1 MYTFVITLHVILC
14 VLLIFIIL
22 MQPGKGAD
30 VSSAFGGGSA
40 SQLFGA
46 SGPGNFLTR
55 GTGIIAALFMLT
67 SVTLVLYSTK
77 GSGALNGLENV
88 QQEEEGGGFGNSTK
102 PSNTL
107 PPLPNSDGIVPGGPG
122 AGGAAPDAGG
132 AVPAEGAGGATPAPV
147 DGAGGAAPSAT
158 PTPAPTAPAPAAPA
172 TPTPAPTPAAPATP
186 TPAPAAPAPA
196 APAAPAPN
204 PGVPNP

>member
-55 GTGIIAALFMLT
+55 GTGIIAGLFMLT

-107 PPLPNSDGIVPGGPG
+107 PPLPNTDGIVPGGPD
-122 AGGAAPDAGG
+122 AGGAATGG
-132 AVPAEGAGGATPAPV
+132 SAPVDGASGATPAPV
-147 DGAGGAAPSAT
+147 DGAGGAAPAPVNGASSASPSAT
-158 PTPAPTAPAPAAPA
+158 PA
-172 TPTPAPTPAAPATP
+172 
-186 TPAPAAPAPA
+186 APAAPAPA
-196 APAAPAPN
+196 APAAPAPAAPSAPAPAAPSAPAPN